1 MRQYQLGDTV
11 DLRHE
16 IHDTDDELVDAT
28 AVLTV
33 IAPDDSEET
42 PAVVSAGTG
51 LRDAS
56 FAVDQYGPYTFVW
69 TVTGAVSDVARGQFY
84 VADDDDELP
93 PLVSFAKLVA
103 KLGYTPEDEEA
114 ERAGSILVEVS
125 SLIRDVAGKTWTNES
140 TNALLP
146 VPFRV
151 RQIALSA
158 AYRAFTNPEGLVQRT
173 IGDSSKSF
181 DRAKREGGEA
191 VYLTTAEEKA
201 IQKAAGTVGAGMVSA
216 TLVSP
221 YDAGSLVDPYAAVTA
236 E

>member
-16 IHDTDDELVDAT
+16 IRDADDALVDAV
-28 AVLTV
+28 AVLALTEPDGTV
-33 IAPDDSEET
+33 SAPGVS
-42 PAVVSAGTG
+42 SAGTG

-69 TVTGAVSDVARGQFY
+69 TVTGAVNDVARGQFY

-93 PLVSFAKLVA
+93 PLISFAKLVA
-103 KLGYTPEDEEA
+103 KLGYTPEDEERDRA
-114 ERAGSILVEVS
+114 ESILGEAS
-125 SLIRDVAGKTWTNES
+125 SMIRDVAEKTWTNES

-151 RQIALSA
+151 RQIALSVV
-158 AYRAFTNPEGLVQRT
+158 YRAFTNPEGLVQRT

-191 VYLTTAEEKA
+191 VYLTDAEEKA
-201 IQKAAGTVGAGMVSA
+201 ILKAAGVTGNGMVVA
-216 TLVSP
+216 TQISP
-221 YDAGSLVDPYAAVTA
+221 YDVSTVLDPWDEVTA

>member
-16 IHDTDDELVDAT
+16 IRDVDDELVDAVAT
-28 AVLTV
+28 LAVTF
-33 IAPDDSEET
+33 PDGAVDT
-42 PAVVSAGTG
+42 PAVTDAGTG

-56 FAVDQYGPYTFVW
+56 VDADQYGPYTFAW
-69 TVTGAVSDVARGQFY
+69 TTTGAVADVTRGQFY

-93 PLVSFAKLVA
+93 PLIGLDRLAR
-103 KLGYTPEDEEA
+103 KLGYMPEDDEA
-114 ERAGSILVEVS
+114 DRARSILDEVS
-125 SLIRDVAGKTWTNES
+125 SLIRDVAATTWVNET

-146 VPFRV
+146 VPYRV

-158 AYRAFTNPEGLVQRT
+158 AARAFTNPEALSQRT
-173 IGDSSKSF
+173 IGDSSKSY
-181 DRAKREGGEA
+181 DRAGREGGEA
-191 VYLTTAEEKA
+191 VYLTDAEEKA
-201 IQKAAGTVGAGMVSA
+201 VVRAAGESSMVVA

-221 YDAGSLVDPYAAVTA
+221 YSGPSLDGGDAVTA

>member
-16 IHDTDDELVDAT
+16 IRDDDDVLVDAV
-28 AVLTV
+28 AVLSLV
-33 IAPDDSEET
+33 EPDGT
-42 PAVVSAGTG
+42 VSAPGVSSGGTG

-56 FAVDQYGPYTFVW
+56 FAVDQYGPYRFAW
-69 TVTGAVSDVARGQFY
+69 TVTGAVNDVARGQFY

-93 PLVSFAKLVA
+93 PLIGFAKLVA
-103 KLGYTPEDEEA
+103 KLGYAPEDEER
-114 ERAGSILVEVS
+114 ERAESILFEVS
-125 SLIRDVAGKTWTNES
+125 SLIRDVASKTWTNET

-146 VPFRV
+146 VPYRV

-158 AYRAFTNPEGLVQRT
+158 AYRAFTNPEALVQRT

-191 VYLTTAEEKA
+191 VYLTADEEKA
-201 IQKAAGTVGAGMVSA
+201 IQKAAGITGNGMVVV
-216 TLVSP
+216 TQVSP
-221 YDAGSLVDPYAAVTA
+221 YNGGTLLDPWDEVTA

>member
-16 IHDTDDELVDAT
+16 IRDADDVLTDAT
-28 AVLTV
+28 AVLALTAPNGTV
-33 IAPDDSEET
+33 SAPG
-42 PAVVSAGTG
+42 VSNAGTG
-51 LRDAS
+51 LRDAT
-56 FAVDQYGPYTFVW
+56 FEVDQYGPYRFTW
-69 TVTGAVSDVARGQFY
+69 TVTGAVADIARGQFY

-93 PLVSFAKLVA
+93 PLIGFALLVR
-103 KLGYTPEDEEA
+103 KLGYEPEDEERTRA
-114 ERAGSILVEVS
+114 ESILFETS
-125 SLIRDVAGKTWTNES
+125 SLIRDIAGKTWANES

-151 RQIALSA
+151 RQIALSVA
-158 AYRAFTNPEGLVQRT
+158 FRAFTNPEGLTQRT

-191 VYLTTAEEKA
+191 VYLTAAEEKA
-201 IQKAAGTVGAGMVSA
+201 VQKAAGSVAGGLVSV

-221 YDAGSLVDPYAAVTA
+221 YNGGTLLDPWDEVTA